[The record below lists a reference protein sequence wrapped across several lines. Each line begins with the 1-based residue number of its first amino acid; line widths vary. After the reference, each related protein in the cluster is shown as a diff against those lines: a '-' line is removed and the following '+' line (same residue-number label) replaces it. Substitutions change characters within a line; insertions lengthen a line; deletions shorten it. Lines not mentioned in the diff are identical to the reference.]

1 MTAADLSP
9 RLRAVAD
16 ALPLR
21 PGMRVLEIGSGTGAL
36 ARELA
41 QRGCQV
47 VAIDRSPR
55 AHAIA
60 VRGGGGPDFRNVAI
74 EDFALADG
82 EAPFDLVVAVRVGS
96 LDGRHPG
103 EAAHARIATVTR
115 RGSRLYVERDG
126 ELAETDIRHEV
137 RADRG

>member
-1 MTAADLSP
+1 MTAALSP

-16 ALPLR
+16 ALPIR

-36 ARELA
+36 ARELVR
-41 QRGCQV
+41 RGCDV

-60 VRGGGGPDFRNVAI
+60 TRDAEAGGPDFRDVAI
-74 EDFALADG
+74 EDFVLDDG

-96 LDGRHPG
+96 LDGRHPAD
-103 EAAHARIATVTR
+103 AALARIADVLNDEGR
-115 RGSRLYVERDG
+115 VLVEAGGTLR
-126 ELAETDIRHEV
+126 EIHARHH
-137 RADRG
+137 